1 MRGSSGLP
9 GLQGAEHIGITV
21 PDFDAAIDFFVR
33 VIGCE
38 FILDGGSY
46 SDPDFMERQIGV
58 DRRSSF
64 RWGFVRCGNGPNFE
78 IFEYSAPE
86 RSLAPPRNSDV
97 GGHHI
102 AFYVDDI
109 EAAVTHLRANGVTV
123 QGEIQRIESG
133 AAKGSLWVYFL
144 SPWGMQFELVSY
156 PSGKGD
162 ADSPARRL
170 WRPRLSSAASPGQD
184 QTPSVE

>member
-1 MRGSSGLP
+1 MGKSGGLP
-9 GLQGAEHIGITV
+9 GLRGAEHVGITV

-38 FILDGGSY
+38 FILDGGVY

-64 RWGFVRCGNGPNFE
+64 RWGFVRCANGPNFE
-78 IFEYSAPE
+78 VFEYSAPQQ
-86 RSLAPPRNSDV
+86 SPAPPRNSDI

-109 EAAVTHLRANGVTV
+109 EAAVAHLRAEGVTV
-123 QGEIQRIESG
+123 QGEVQRIDSG
-133 AAKGSLWVYFL
+133 PAKGSLWVYFL
-144 SPWGMQFELVSY
+144 SPWGMQFEPVSY
-156 PSGKGD
+156 PAGKGD

-170 WRPRLSSAASPGQD
+170 WHPGF
-184 QTPSVE
+184 PGR

>member
-1 MRGSSGLP
+1 MQAPTGLP
-9 GLQGAEHIGITV
+9 GLRGAEHIGITV

-38 FILDGGSY
+38 FVLDGGAY

-64 RWGFVRCGNGPNFE
+64 RWGFVRCKSGPNFE
-78 IFEYSAPE
+78 IFEYTAPDQVA
-86 RSLAPPRNSDV
+86 SPPRNSDI

-109 EAAVTHLRANGVTV
+109 DAAIAHLQREGIKVLGN
-123 QGEIQRIESG
+123 IQRIDSG
-133 AAKGSLWVYFL
+133 PAQGSLWVYFL
-144 SPWGMQFELVSY
+144 APWGMQFELVSY
-156 PSGKGD
+156 PSGKGTE
-162 ADSPARRL
+162 DSPARRL
-170 WRPRLSSAASPGQD
+170 WHPAFPDR
-184 QTPSVE
+184 

>member
-1 MRGSSGLP
+1 MGKSGGLP
-9 GLQGAEHIGITV
+9 GLRGAEHVGITV

-38 FILDGGSY
+38 FILDGGVY

-64 RWGFVRCGNGPNFE
+64 RWGFVRCANGPNFE
-78 IFEYSAPE
+78 VFEYSAPQQ
-86 RSLAPPRNSDV
+86 SPAPPRNSDI

-109 EAAVTHLRANGVTV
+109 EAAVAHLRAEGVTV
-123 QGEIQRIESG
+123 QGEVQRIDSG
-133 AAKGSLWVYFL
+133 PAKGSLWVYFL
-144 SPWGMQFELVSY
+144 SPWGMQFEAISY
-156 PSGKGD
+156 PKGMAYEKD
-162 ADSPARRL
+162 AKTVLWDPKNPAK
-170 WRPRLSSAASPGQD
+170 
-184 QTPSVE
+184 